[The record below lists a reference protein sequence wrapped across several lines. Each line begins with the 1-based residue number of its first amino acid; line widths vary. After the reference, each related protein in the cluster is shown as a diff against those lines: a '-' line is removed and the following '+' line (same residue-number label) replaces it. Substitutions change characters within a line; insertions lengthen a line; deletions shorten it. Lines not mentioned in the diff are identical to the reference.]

1 MAKKIRQKKKRDSQK
16 PKTTAQRKEQESTRN
31 RMALLRWLA
40 IGFLGVV
47 YVLSTFVFISYSF
60 TGLVC
65 LCVMSVLL
73 FYNVA
78 DWLQKKY
85 PKQVKVVRRIFTV
98 CLCVGLL
105 LVAVTEVFIL
115 RGSLGDPDK
124 SCDYVVVL
132 GCHVRPNGPSLTLL
146 DRINAAYD
154 YLTEHPDVI
163 AVVSGG
169 QGFDEPMSE
178 AQCIYEHLVERGID
192 PDRVWIEDKATST
205 WENLNFSLDMIRER
219 TGTRPDTLGIISSEY
234 HLFRAG
240 LQAKDCGVVPVRI
253 PAVTSVISQRV
264 NHFMREVAGV
274 WYYLI
279 LGGNY
284 E

>member
-1 MAKKIRQKKKRDSQK
+1 MAKKIRQRKKIDSQK

-31 RMALLRWLA
+31 RMTLLRWLA

-65 LCVMSVLL
+65 LCVMAVLL

-205 WENLNFSLDMIRER
+205 WENLNFSLDMIQER

>member
-65 LCVMSVLL
+65 LCVMAVLL

-105 LVAVTEVFIL
+105 LVAVPEVFIL
-115 RGSLGDPDK
+115 RGSLGAPDK

-205 WENLNFSLDMIRER
+205 WENLNFSLDMIQER

>member
-1 MAKKIRQKKKRDSQK
+1 MAKKSPRKKKKDTRK
-16 PKTTAQRKEQESTRN
+16 PQTTAQRKVRESGLNLT
-31 RMALLRWLA
+31 ALWRWLA
-40 IGFLGVV
+40 IGFLSVV
-47 YVLSTFVFISYSF
+47 FVLSTYVFISYSF
-60 TGLVC
+60 TGIVC
-65 LCVMSVLL
+65 LCLMAVLL
-73 FYNVA
+73 FYNLA

-85 PKQVKVVRRIFTV
+85 PKPIKVVRRIFTL
-98 CLCVGLL
+98 CLCIGLL

-115 RGSLGDPDK
+115 RGSFGDPGK

-154 YLTEHPDVI
+154 YLTEKPDVI

-169 QGFDEPMSE
+169 QGVDEPMSE
-178 AQCIYEHLVERGID
+178 AQCIYDHLVERGID
-192 PDRVWIEDKATST
+192 PERVWIEDKATST
-205 WENLNFSLDMIRER
+205 WENLNFSLDLIEER
-219 TGTRPDTLGIISSEY
+219 TGARPDTLGIISSEY

-240 LQAKDCGVVPVRI
+240 LQAKDCGVDPVRI
-253 PAVTSVISQRV
+253 PAVTTVVSQRV

>member
-1 MAKKIRQKKKRDSQK
+1 MAKKIRQRKKIDSQK

-65 LCVMSVLL
+65 LCVMAVLL

-115 RGSLGDPDK
+115 RGSFGDPDK

-240 LQAKDCGVVPVRI
+240 LQAKDCGVAPVRI

>member
-1 MAKKIRQKKKRDSQK
+1 MAKKIRQRKKIDFQK

-65 LCVMSVLL
+65 LCVMAVLL

>member
-1 MAKKIRQKKKRDSQK
+1 MAKKIRQRKKIDFQK

-65 LCVMSVLL
+65 LCVMAVLL

-205 WENLNFSLDMIRER
+205 WENLNFSLDMIQER

-240 LQAKDCGVVPVRI
+240 LQAKDCGVAPVRI

>member
-1 MAKKIRQKKKRDSQK
+1 MAKKIRQRKKIDFQK

>member
-1 MAKKIRQKKKRDSQK
+1 MAKKSPTKKKKDPRTS
-16 PKTTAQRKEQESTRN
+16 KTTAQRKEQESTRN

-65 LCVMSVLL
+65 LCVMAVLL

-124 SCDYVVVL
+124 SCDYGVVL

>member
-1 MAKKIRQKKKRDSQK
+1 MAKKSPTKKKKDPRTS
-16 PKTTAQRKEQESTRN
+16 KTIARRKETESTGN
-31 RMALLRWLA
+31 RAAFWRWLA
-40 IGFLGVV
+40 IGFLGLVF
-47 YVLSTFVFISYSF
+47 VLSTYVFISYSF

-65 LCVMSVLL
+65 LCVMAVLL
-73 FYNVA
+73 FYNVE
-78 DWLQKKY
+78 DWLQVKY
-85 PKQVKVVRRIFTV
+85 PKQVKVVRRMFTV
-98 CLCVGLL
+98 CLCIGLL

-115 RGSLGDPDK
+115 RGSFGDPDK

-154 YLTEHPDVI
+154 YLTEHPNVI

-178 AQCIYEHLVERGID
+178 ARCIYDHLVERGID
-192 PDRVWIEDKATST
+192 PERVWIEDKATST
-205 WENLNFSLDMIRER
+205 WENLNFSLDMIETK
-219 TGTRPDTLGIISSEY
+219 TGTRPNTLGIISSEY

-240 LQAKDCGVVPVRI
+240 LQAKDCGVEPVRI
-253 PAVTSVISQRV
+253 PAATSVISQRV

-279 LGGNY
+279 LGGNH

>member
-1 MAKKIRQKKKRDSQK
+1 
-16 PKTTAQRKEQESTRN
+16 
-31 RMALLRWLA
+31 MALLRWLA

-65 LCVMSVLL
+65 LCVMAVLL

-115 RGSLGDPDK
+115 RGSFGDPDK

-205 WENLNFSLDMIRER
+205 WENLNFSLDMIQER